1 MANTKGNVLA
11 ATLAQ
16 EELFAVAYT
25 ANGNNGTAAAKA
37 AGYSDKSAY
46 SQATRLL
53 KRPRV
58 AARIAE
64 LQQALLEK
72 HALKADDVMRQLG
85 AIIRFDPRKLYRE
98 DGSLKDVAELDEDTA
113 AALSGFEITVES
125 TRGAKSKR
133 NKKDA
138 DSDDIEYTKKIKW
151 HDKNAAIRNGLLHF
165 GLLKDGGVTV
175 NAGVVVISSED
186 AKLG

>member
-64 LQQALLEK
+64 LQQALLDK
-72 HALKADDVMRQLG
+72 HALKADEVIGILA
-85 AIIRFDPRKLYRE
+85 AIIRFDSRKLYHP
-98 DGSLKDVAELDEDTA
+98 DGTPKRPSELDDETALALASMDTDNP
-113 AALSGFEITVES
+113 
-125 TRGAKSKR
+125 KQSKVF
-133 NKKDA
+133 
-138 DSDDIEYTKKIKW
+138 
-151 HDKNAAIRNGLLHF
+151 DKNAAIKNAMLHF
-165 GLLKDGGVTV
+165 NLLKDGGVTV

>member
-72 HALKADDVMRQLG
+72 HALRADDVMRQLG
-85 AIIRFDPRKLYRE
+85 AIIRFDPRKLFNA
-98 DGSLKDVAELDEDTA
+98 DGSLKAITELDDDTA
-113 AALSGFEITVES
+113 AAVASLDVALDMDGKTVL
-125 TRGAKSKR
+125 GM
-133 NKKDA
+133 
-138 DSDDIEYTKKIKW
+138 TKKFKVF
-151 HDKNAAIRNGLLHF
+151 DKNTAIANGMKHF